1 MAQAQAQAGME
12 GCGFLDG
19 EWPGGDER
27 YEGEFSMR
35 SAEGVENRIPGFFP
49 KKAAG
54 DVVYLVYILKENN

>member
-35 SAEGVENRIPGFFP
+35 GASKIRFPVFFP
-49 KKAAG
+49 KKPPG
-54 DVVYLVYILKENN
+54 MSCTSCTY